1 MASAAAAAAA
11 GAGPM
16 PLPVTRPEDMRKNM
30 IYALRLVPPAS
41 GPNPAMNNIT
51 IRGYI
56 VRTNDGS
63 PVMVKFVEQPRQS
76 QLNAK
81 LTDELEYTELMR
93 RFASR
98 GGPLEVASFDQLVGQ
113 DSAIPIPDWLWRLQ
127 NDGVP
132 LSPAG
137 KDGSVF
143 GGEELQMQL
152 YSNKPREAPKSPSY
166 ATRDRSVAER
176 VAEKA
181 SQAIKD
187 AKWAR
192 YYSLKKPSDPTLA
205 GEAARLSVISTA
217 MSGKAAEMRAAAIP
231 ADEEMLDRMSAAY
244 VAAAGPAPPRPP
256 PPPSRPPPAGG
267 RRRTRRTR
275 YRAVRSR
282 TSRTSRRRQRR

>member
-1 MASAAAAAAA
+1 MASAAAFAAA

-16 PLPVTRPEDMRKNM
+16 PSPVTRPEDMRKNM

-63 PVMVKFVEQPRQS
+63 PVMVKFIEQPRQS
-76 QLNAK
+76 QYNAK
-81 LTDELEYTELMR
+81 LTDELEYTDLMR

-98 GGPLEVASFDQLVGQ
+98 GGPLEVASFDQLVGR
-113 DSAIPIPDWLWRLQ
+113 DSAITIPDWAWRLQ

-132 LSPAG
+132 LRPAG
-137 KDGSVF
+137 KDGGVF

-152 YSNKPREAPKSPSY
+152 YTDRSDRAPKSPSY
-166 ATRDRSVAER
+166 ATPARAVAEA
-176 VAEKA
+176 VAETA
-181 SQAIKD
+181 GQAIKD
-187 AKWAR
+187 ANWAR
-192 YYSLKKPSDPTLA
+192 YYSLKKPSDPALA
-205 GEAARLSVISTA
+205 DKAARLSALSTVV
-217 MSGKAAEMRAAAIP
+217 SNKAAEMRAAATP

-244 VAAAGPAPPRPP
+244 VAAAGPPPPRPP